1 MSAQSGLSLMT
12 EEKFD
17 FEHLYRSH
25 AEKILNLAFRMTGR
39 EDVAKDLT
47 QDVFLKLYERHQ
59 DFRGDSQIYTWI
71 YRIAVN
77 HILNYLKKEKRMRW
91 FDLLDKNVADLFQKR
106 SYDSEW
112 SLNNR
117 PATPLEQLEKA
128 QREKIVW
135 RAIQTLPINYRV
147 PLLLHRYEG
156 LSYQEIAANLDISL
170 SAVESRIHRAKKSL
184 AKKLKPWL
192 EKI

>member
-117 PATPLEQLEKA
+117 PATPLEQLVSCAKPSSGS
-128 QREKIVW
+128 QNKSTKVMYLMRGVF
-135 RAIQTLPINYRV
+135 INIYFLC
-147 PLLLHRYEG
+147 LL
-156 LSYQEIAANLDISL
+156 
-170 SAVESRIHRAKKSL
+170 
-184 AKKLKPWL
+184 
-192 EKI
+192 